1 MSELVDLDRSGLE
14 HCLWYAICHHRFGQS
29 TPVAVDSTA
38 DLVRCQVLD
47 STGQLEAND
56 LVLLYGMALVRYVY
70 HVEPYKSDRIWL
82 YWSNK
87 YDRVSGLLISSQNG
101 NRKELPDPYEG

>member
-14 HCLWYAICHHRFGQS
+14 HCLWYAVCRHRFGQS

-56 LVLLYGMALVRYVY
+56 LVLLYGMALFGMFIMLNHTNQIEFDFTGVTSMIVFQ
-70 HVEPYKSDRIWL
+70 VC
-82 YWSNK
+82 
-87 YDRVSGLLISSQNG
+87 
-101 NRKELPDPYEG
+101 

>member
-1 MSELVDLDRSGLE
+1 MSLISVY
-14 HCLWYAICHHRFGQS
+14 CHRFGQS

-70 HVEPYKSDRIWL
+70 HLLSALEPYKSL
-82 YWSNK
+82 HLT
-87 YDRVSGLLISSQNG
+87 LL
-101 NRKELPDPYEG
+101 E